1 MAIARAVSSCYA
13 HKTCICEAMHERG
26 RTEMA
31 GVAGQSVQRA
41 TQATDMAEAPP
52 ERTLRAALWI
62 DPDLTRRVL
71 VDFIAE
77 EIGKFG
83 LTRAV
88 IGVSGGIDSALVLF
102 LAAEAMGPENV
113 LAVLMPYQTSNP
125 DSLAHGLECVERLG
139 VPHLVVPVTPQVE
152 PLFARFPEMSHR
164 RRGNIMARERM
175 QILYDQS
182 EATGALV
189 VGTSNKTEMLL
200 GYSTIYGD
208 AAAAI
213 HPIAD
218 LYKTQIRQLSAA
230 VGVPEAIIGK
240 PPSADLWPGQT
251 DEAELDLTYAEVDE
265 ILYYLIDRRMR
276 PAELMARG
284 FAAAVVERVVRL
296 VRAAQYKRRTPPIA
310 KLSAR
315 TIEQDFLYLRDWGR

>member
-1 MAIARAVSSCYA
+1 
-13 HKTCICEAMHERG
+13 
-26 RTEMA
+26 MA
-31 GVAGQSVQRA
+31 GVVEQVEQSEQTAAIA
-41 TQATDMAEAPP
+41 TTAP
-52 ERTLRAALWI
+52 ERTLRATLWI

-71 VDFIAE
+71 TAFIAE

-83 LTRAV
+83 IKRAV
-88 IGVSGGIDSALVLF
+88 VAVSGGIDSALVVYLTV
-102 LAAEAMGPENV
+102 EALRPENV
-113 LAVLMPYQTSNP
+113 LAVLMPYRTSDP
-125 DSLAHGLECVERLG
+125 DSLAHGLLCVEQLG
-139 VPHLVVPVTPQVE
+139 IEHVVVPVTPQVDPYFE
-152 PLFARFPEMSHR
+152 RFPDMSNR
-164 RRGNIMARERM
+164 RRGNMMARERM

-208 AAAAI
+208 SAAAI

-230 VGVPEAIIGK
+230 MGVPAVIIGK

-251 DEAELDLTYAEVDE
+251 DESELQLTYADIDEV
-265 ILYYLIDRRMR
+265 LYFLVDRRMR
-276 PAELMARG
+276 PAELTARG
-284 FAAAVVERVVRL
+284 FDPAVVERVVRL
-296 VRAAQYKRRTPPIA
+296 VRSAQYKRRTPPIA
-310 KLSAR
+310 KVSAR

>member
-1 MAIARAVSSCYA
+1 
-13 HKTCICEAMHERG
+13 
-26 RTEMA
+26 MA
-31 GVAGQSVQRA
+31 GAVGQTTEAATETVQA
-41 TQATDMAEAPP
+41 QP
-52 ERTLRAALWI
+52 ERTLKAALWI

-71 VDFIAE
+71 VRFIAE

-88 IGVSGGIDSALVLF
+88 IGVSGGIDSALVVY

-113 LAVLMPYQTSNP
+113 LAVLMPYRTSNP
-125 DSLAHGLECVERLG
+125 DSLAHGMECVGNLG

-152 PLFARFPEMSHR
+152 PLFERFPDMSNR

-251 DEAELDLTYAEVDE
+251 DEAELDLTYADVDE
-265 ILYYLIDRRMR
+265 ILYFLIDRRMR
-276 PAELMARG
+276 PAELIARG
-284 FAAAVVERVVRL
+284 FAAVVVERVVRL
-296 VRAAQYKRRTPPIA
+296 VRSAQYKRRTPPIA
-310 KLSAR
+310 KVSAR